1 MKEFI
6 DWSKSTL
13 YDVRDCGPN
22 ALFSFI
28 CDYERATRDYGWI
41 PVYEFVKTWT
51 AIRWKDFENL
61 QEGDIVYDYMG
72 EKYQC
77 IEQPYISED
86 EQYLNIE
93 CLKLTNDGMIKVS
106 PTGNNEIFCIGDLY
120 FAPNYTR
127 LAEYRHK
134 ILEREERA
142 CPILITKT
150 KQPQS

>member
-1 MKEFI
+1 MTEFI
-6 DWSKSTL
+6 GWSKATL
-13 YDVRDCGPN
+13 SDVQDCGPH
-22 ALFSFI
+22 ALYSFI
-28 CDYERATRDYGWI
+28 CDYQRATKDYGWMS
-41 PVYEFVKTWT
+41 VDEFVKTWT

-61 QEGDIVYDYMG
+61 QEGDIVYDDIG

-77 IEQPYISED
+77 VEQAYLSDD

-106 PTGNNEIFCIGDLY
+106 TNDNNEIFCIGDLY

-134 ILEREERA
+134 ILEREEKA

-150 KQPQS
+150 KQLQN

>member
-6 DWSKSTL
+6 DWSKSSL

-72 EKYQC
+72 KKYQC
-77 IEQPYISED
+77 VEQSYLSDD

-93 CLKLTNDGMIKVS
+93 CLKLTNDSMIKVS
-106 PTGNNEIFCIGDLY
+106 STGNNEIFCIGDLY

>member
-77 IEQPYISED
+77 VEQSYLSDD

>member
-13 YDVRDCGPN
+13 SDVKDCGPN

-77 IEQPYISED
+77 VEQSYLSDD

-106 PTGNNEIFCIGDLY
+106 PTGNNEFLCIGDLY